1 MIIKVIIQ
9 MNGWIK
15 NYDIY
20 IYTHTHTHTHTV
32 EYYLLLQKEIPPFMA
47 MWMNLEDIMLSEIR
61 QRRTRHD
68 LTDLCNLKR
77 SRTQKQGVE
86 QWLPGDEVVGGRCWS
101 EV

>member
-1 MIIKVIIQ
+1 MDKELS
-9 MNGWIK
+9 
-15 NYDIY
+15 
-20 IYTHTHTHTHTV
+20 HTHTHTV
-32 EYYLLLQKEIPPFMA
+32 EYYLLLQKEILPFMA
-47 MWMNLEDIMLSEIR
+47 MWMTLCSVKYAR

-77 SRTQKQGVE
+77 SSIQKQGVE

>member
-20 IYTHTHTHTHTV
+20 IYIHTHTHTV

-47 MWMNLEDIMLSEIR
+47 MWMNLEIR
-61 QRRTRHD
+61 SVKYAKEEHD
-68 LTDLCNLKR
+68 MISLIC
-77 SRTQKQGVE
+77 VI
-86 QWLPGDEVVGGRCWS
+86 
-101 EV
+101 

>member
-1 MIIKVIIQ
+1 MT
-9 MNGWIK
+9 
-15 NYDIY
+15 YIY
-20 IYTHTHTHTHTV
+20 IYTHTHTHTHTHCGILFAFTKGDPAIYGNV
-32 EYYLLLQKEIPPFMA
+32 DEPG
-47 MWMNLEDIMLSEIR
+47 NTLSEIR